1 LPRIL
6 AVDWGERRVGLA
18 VSDPTG
24 TIASSLETLVVR
36 GEAEAITRVVQIAR
50 EEEVASMV
58 VGLPLLLSG
67 EKGEAAL
74 HAERFAAKLQQA
86 SGLPVQ
92 LYDERFTSAMA
103 SRRMHERGESP
114 SRSKG
119 RVDAGA
125 AVALLESWLMRQA
138 SDARRA
144 KEQP

>member
-1 LPRIL
+1 M
-6 AVDWGERRVGLA
+6 GLA

-36 GEAEAITRVVQIAR
+36 GEAEAITRVVQVAR
-50 EEEVASMV
+50 EEDEASMV

-74 HAERFAAKLQQA
+74 HAERFAAKLHEA
-86 SGLPVQ
+86 SGLPVH
-92 LYDERFTSAMA
+92 LYDERLTSAMA

-114 SRSKG
+114 SRAKG

-138 SDARRA
+138 ADARRA